1 VCGLDGLKAGGGI
14 EGARFSNGDVSGKA
28 VLPWTCG
35 TIFVPCARAWSIT
48 MPAPKKATHAATKN
62 LASAIRSNLIQCIVT
77 SFQMKL
83 STFSWSSVANPDL
96 TPLPAGGSVNMPI
109 LEARAVAGIIAQ
121 AVIVV
126 VIVVVI
132 ARDDDEAIAEV
143 VISIVISVVISGVEA
158 TAHVGA
164 MKVVH
169 TTVAEVRVSVSSRVI
184 ARYAAADRSAADM
197 SSSESTATTNVATSA
212 SKTAA
217 THVSTAKS
225 TTNVA
230 PSECA
235 ATSKAATTNVAPSES
250 AATSKAATT
259 NVAPSESAATS
270 KAATTA
276 VSGGER
282 VRCHRGTERNGGK
295 EDHRLARDRLLLEVL
310 KEVHNISLSSSRSNV
325 HIRELFTKA
334 RIKIVF
340 PLHSLLNGIQE
351 WKAAALRTSCS
362 FLRDLSRLPALWV
375 RGG

>member
-14 EGARFSNGDVSGKA
+14 EGARFSNCDDVAGKEF
-28 VLPWTCG
+28 LPWTCG

-132 ARDDDEAIAEV
+132 AGDDDEAIAEV
-143 VISIVISVVISGVEA
+143 VISIVISVVISTVEA

-169 TTVAEVRVSVSSRVI
+169 TTVAEVRVSVSSRAI
-184 ARYAAADRSAADM
+184 ADYAAAGRSDADM
-197 SSSESTATTNVATSA
+197 SGSESTATTNVATSA

-225 TTNVA
+225 
-230 PSECA
+230 
-235 ATSKAATTNVAPSES
+235 
-250 AATSKAATT
+250 TT

-340 PLHSLLNGIQE
+340 PCI
-351 WKAAALRTSCS
+351 RY
-362 FLRDLSRLPALWV
+362 
-375 RGG
+375 